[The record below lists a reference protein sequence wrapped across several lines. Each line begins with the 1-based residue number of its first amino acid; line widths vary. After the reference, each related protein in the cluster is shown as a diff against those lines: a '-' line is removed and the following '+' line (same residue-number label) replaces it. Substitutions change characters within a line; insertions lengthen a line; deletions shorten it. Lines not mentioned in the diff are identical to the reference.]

1 MGALGPGTWVLGSSF
16 MHNMYT
22 VFDYGA
28 AQKPTA
34 AGAIRGL
41 KQAATASAEPRMGFG
56 ELNAAE
62 KAAAQAAFDRGLAS
76 RSGGGGLGLTGWQLL
91 LALLGS
97 ALLVTGL

>member
-1 MGALGPGTWVLGSSF
+1 MGALGPGAWLLGSSF

-28 AQKPTA
+28 AQKP
-34 AGAIRGL
+34 AGGVRGL
-41 KQAATASAEPRMGFG
+41 KQAAVASVRPRVGFG

-62 KAAAQAAFDRGLAS
+62 KAAAQAAFDKGLAS
-76 RSGGGGLGLTGWQLL
+76 RSGGGSRFLTGWQLL

-97 ALLVTGL
+97 ALLVTGFW